1 MVFHYDWS
9 ILENRTVREYTSK
22 CFAHLSEH
30 SLLIHLTL
38 NRVKI
43 RLLDKHMQ

>member
-9 ILENRTVREYTSK
+9 ILKNKIMREYTSK

-30 SLLIHLTL
+30 SLLIHSTVD
-38 NRVKI
+38 RVKI